1 MTIFRWII
9 GVIAALLA
17 AGSLLSLVVFLI
29 FDIKSWLGRARTL
42 RRGLYSAV
50 LVWFNVEV
58 WARVIGAFVTW

>member
-17 AGSLLSLVVFLI
+17 AGSLLSFGVFLI
-29 FDIKSWLGRARTL
+29 FDIKVWRKRARTL
-42 RRGLYSAV
+42 RRGLYGAG

-58 WARVIGAFVTW
+58 WERVIWPLIFS